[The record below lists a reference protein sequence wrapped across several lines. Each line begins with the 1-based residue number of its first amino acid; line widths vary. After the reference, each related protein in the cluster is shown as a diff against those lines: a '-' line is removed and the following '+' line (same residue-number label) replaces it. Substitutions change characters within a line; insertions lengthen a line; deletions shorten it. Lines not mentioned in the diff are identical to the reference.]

1 MMHRTAA
8 PEAGG
13 NAGEGVAHQEPSSPV
28 QKVWKPELYKIQLE
42 APAPCPLRCQRT
54 LPLPPAKSTAEAVE
68 ANNMAGRLYGSEYH
82 GLMGHLE
89 AEQLLANARDG
100 SYLVRRSPQSDGYY
114 TLSLRFNKRA
124 KHYKLF
130 YKPDVGH
137 YLREQ
142 DKRFDTVHDMV
153 ADGLINFHMLLHA
166 SPIIQQINQ
175 QTRNCYQQSPYMT
188 LNGRKLRAL
197 SNELGKGSAQLKASE
212 SSPAATQEE
221 QEALVTKGNLKLEQE
236 QVVVL
241 QPAAGVDPMPLV
253 YEKPHHFK
261 VHTFKGLNWCEFCA
275 NFLWGFTAQGVKC
288 EACGFVAHSKCSE
301 LVPPKCV
308 PDLKRIR
315 GVFGTDLT
323 TMVQLEPNHHIPFV
337 VRRCVEEVEARG
349 MLQEGIYRVSGFAD
363 EIEALKLALDREGEK
378 TDMSETAYGN
388 VNVIAGTLKLYLR
401 LLPVPL
407 ITFQAYPSFMAAGR
421 KSCFVYVLL
430 SDFLTKGCSLCHRQ
444 RQAGGAVAAYDG
456 GSASPAT
463 RPLQLPAV
471 YAGAPQE
478 GGLPLRRE
486 QDERAQLGNRF
497 CAHADCHAP
506 AHDESHR
513 GDLHALLAHHPLQ
526 DDLRLILANILT
538 HCHSQEPYAR
548 IRER

>member
-1 MMHRTAA
+1 MPRNT
-8 PEAGG
+8 EAG
-13 NAGEGVAHQEPSSPV
+13 APEPSSPV
-28 QKVWKPELYKIQLE
+28 QKVWKPELYKLQLE

-68 ANNMAGRLYGSEYH
+68 ANNLAGRLYGSEYH

-100 SYLVRRSPQSDGYY
+100 SYFVRRSPQSDGYY
-114 TLSLRFNKRA
+114 TLSLRFNKRP
-124 KHYKLF
+124 KHYKLL
-130 YKPDVGH
+130 YKTGCGH
-137 YLREQ
+137 YLRGQ

-153 ADGLINFHMLLHA
+153 ADGLINFHMQLHA

-175 QTRNCYQQSPYMT
+175 QTKNCYQQSPYMT

-197 SNELGKGSAQLKASE
+197 SNELGKQSKEQ
-212 SSPAATQEE
+212 PQPEE
-221 QEALVTKGNLKLEQE
+221 Q
-236 QVVVL
+236 
-241 QPAAGVDPMPLV
+241 QPEEEEELPATASTVDPMPLV

-275 NFLWGFTAQGVKC
+275 NFLWGFTAQGRKC

-301 LVPPKCV
+301 LVPAKCV

-323 TMVQLEPNHHIPFV
+323 TMVQLEPHHQIPFV

-363 EIEALKLALDREGEK
+363 EIEALKLALDREGER

-421 KSCFVYVLL
+421 SGKPAE
-430 SDFLTKGCSLCHRQ
+430 Q
-444 RQAGGAVAAYDG
+444 RQLMAEAV
-456 GSASPAT
+456 
-463 RPLQLPAV
+463 RRLP
-471 YAGAPQE
+471 
-478 GGLPLRRE
+478 
-486 QDERAQLGNRF
+486 
-497 CAHADCHAP
+497 P
-506 AHDESHR
+506 AH
-513 GDLHALLAHHPLQ
+513 HACLQ
-526 DDLRLILANILT
+526 YMLEHLKR
-538 HCHSQEPYAR
+538 
-548 IRER
+548 

>member
-1 MMHRTAA
+1 MPRNT
-8 PEAGG
+8 EAGAG
-13 NAGEGVAHQEPSSPV
+13 NANTGGSGGVGGAPEPSSPV
-28 QKVWKPELYKIQLE
+28 QKVWKPELYKLQLE

-68 ANNMAGRLYGSEYH
+68 ANNLAGRLYGSEYH

-100 SYLVRRSPQSDGYY
+100 SYFVRRSPQSDGYY
-114 TLSLRFNKRA
+114 TLSLRFNKRP
-124 KHYKLF
+124 KHYKLL
-130 YKPDVGH
+130 YKPGVGH
-137 YLREQ
+137 YLRGQ

-153 ADGLINFHMLLHA
+153 ADGLINFHMQLHA

-175 QTRNCYQQSPYMT
+175 QTKNCYQQSPYMT

-197 SNELGKGSAQLKASE
+197 SNELGKAAAKE
-212 SSPAATQEE
+212 SKESPAEEKEQKQEE
-221 QEALVTKGNLKLEQE
+221 PPP
-236 QVVVL
+236 
-241 QPAAGVDPMPLV
+241 PAVDPMPLV

-323 TMVQLEPNHHIPFV
+323 TMVQLEPHHQIPFV

-421 KSCFVYVLL
+421 TGKQAE
-430 SDFLTKGCSLCHRQ
+430 Q
-444 RQAGGAVAAYDG
+444 RQLMAEAV
-456 GSASPAT
+456 
-463 RPLQLPAV
+463 RRLP
-471 YAGAPQE
+471 
-478 GGLPLRRE
+478 
-486 QDERAQLGNRF
+486 
-497 CAHADCHAP
+497 P
-506 AHDESHR
+506 AHHSCLQYMLEHLKRVASHYAVNKMNE
-513 GDLHALLAHHPLQ
+513 HNLATVFAPT
-526 DDLRLILANILT
+526 LIATPQHMTNLTEEIFMLSSLIT
-538 HCHSQEPYAR
+538 HCKTIFATS
-548 IRER
+548 

>member
-1 MMHRTAA
+1 MPRNT
-8 PEAGG
+8 EAG
-13 NAGEGVAHQEPSSPV
+13 AGSAGTLGSGGVGGAPEPSSPV
-28 QKVWKPELYKIQLE
+28 QKVWKPELYKLQLE

-68 ANNMAGRLYGSEYH
+68 ANNLAGRLYGSEYH

-100 SYLVRRSPQSDGYY
+100 SYFVRRSPQSDGYY
-114 TLSLRFNKRA
+114 TLSLRFNKRP
-124 KHYKLF
+124 KHYKLLH
-130 YKPDVGH
+130 KPGVGH
-137 YLREQ
+137 YLRGQ

-153 ADGLINFHMLLHA
+153 ADGLINFHMQLHA

-175 QTRNCYQQSPYMT
+175 QTKNCYQQSPYMT

-197 SNELGKGSAQLKASE
+197 SNELGKASAAKESPPVEEKEQKQLE
-212 SSPAATQEE
+212 PPPAA
-221 QEALVTKGNLKLEQE
+221 
-236 QVVVL
+236 
-241 QPAAGVDPMPLV
+241 DPMPLV

-323 TMVQLEPNHHIPFV
+323 TMVQLEPHHQIPFV

-363 EIEALKLALDREGEK
+363 EIEALKLALDREGET

-421 KSCFVYVLL
+421 TNKQ
-430 SDFLTKGCSLCHRQ
+430 TEQ
-444 RQAGGAVAAYDG
+444 RQLMAEAV
-456 GSASPAT
+456 
-463 RPLQLPAV
+463 RRLP
-471 YAGAPQE
+471 
-478 GGLPLRRE
+478 
-486 QDERAQLGNRF
+486 
-497 CAHADCHAP
+497 P
-506 AHDESHR
+506 AHHSCLQYMLEHLKRVASHYAVNKMNE
-513 GDLHALLAHHPLQ
+513 HNLATVFAPT
-526 DDLRLILANILT
+526 LIATPQHMTNLTEEIFMLSSLIT
-538 HCHSQEPYAR
+538 HCKTIFAGS
-548 IRER
+548 

>member
-1 MMHRTAA
+1 MPRNT
-8 PEAGG
+8 EAG
-13 NAGEGVAHQEPSSPV
+13 AGSAATGGSGGVGGAPEPSSPV
-28 QKVWKPELYKIQLE
+28 QKVWKPELYKLQLE

-68 ANNMAGRLYGSEYH
+68 ANNLAGRLYGTEYH

-100 SYLVRRSPQSDGYY
+100 SYFVRRSPQSDGYY
-114 TLSLRFNKRA
+114 TLSLRFNKRP
-124 KHYKLF
+124 KHFKLL
-130 YKPDVGH
+130 YKPGVGH
-137 YLREQ
+137 YLSGQE
-142 DKRFDTVHDMV
+142 KRFDTVHDMV
-153 ADGLINFHMLLHA
+153 ADGMINFHMQLHA

-197 SNELGKGSAQLKASE
+197 SNELGKATAAKE
-212 SSPAATQEE
+212 SLPAEEKEE
-221 QEALVTKGNLKLEQE
+221 QKKEEPPPPAL
-236 QVVVL
+236 
-241 QPAAGVDPMPLV
+241 DPMPLV

-323 TMVQLEPNHHIPFV
+323 TMVQLEPLHQIPFV

-363 EIEALKLALDREGEK
+363 EIETLKLALDREGEK

-421 KSCFVYVLL
+421 SAKQ
-430 SDFLTKGCSLCHRQ
+430 TEQ
-444 RQAGGAVAAYDG
+444 RQLMAEAV
-456 GSASPAT
+456 
-463 RPLQLPAV
+463 RRLP
-471 YAGAPQE
+471 
-478 GGLPLRRE
+478 
-486 QDERAQLGNRF
+486 
-497 CAHADCHAP
+497 P
-506 AHDESHR
+506 AHHSCLQYMLEHLKRVASHYAVNKMNE
-513 GDLHALLAHHPLQ
+513 HNLATVFAPT
-526 DDLRLILANILT
+526 LIATPQHMTNLTEEIFMLSSLIT
-538 HCHSQEPYAR
+538 HCKTIFATS
-548 IRER
+548 

>member
-1 MMHRTAA
+1 MPRNTVAGA
-8 PEAGG
+8 GSAAGG
-13 NAGEGVAHQEPSSPV
+13 EGGAPEPSSPV
-28 QKVWKPELYKIQLE
+28 QKVWKPELYKLQLE

-54 LPLPPAKSTAEAVE
+54 LPLPPAKSTAAAVE
-68 ANNMAGRLYGSEYH
+68 ANNAAGRLYGSEYH

-100 SYLVRRSPQSDGYY
+100 SYLVRLSPQSDGYY
-114 TLSLRFNKRA
+114 TLSLRYNKTP
-124 KHYKLF
+124 KNYKILH
-130 YKPDVGH
+130 KPGVGH
-137 YLREQ
+137 YLLGQ

-153 ADGLINFHMLLHA
+153 ADGLINFHMQLHA

-197 SNELGKGSAQLKASE
+197 SNEMGGKGAAAANPGSLE
-212 SSPAATQEE
+212 AATKSKGV
-221 QEALVTKGNLKLEQE
+221 EAEAKPKLEE
-236 QVVVL
+236 ETPL
-241 QPAAGVDPMPLV
+241 PALDPMPLV
-253 YEKPHHFK
+253 YEKLHHFK

-288 EACGFVAHSKCSE
+288 EACGFVAHTKCSE

-323 TMVQLEPNHHIPFV
+323 TMVQLEPHHLIPFV

-363 EIEALKLALDREGEK
+363 EIEALKLALDRDGEK
-378 TDMSETAYGN
+378 TDMSETTYGN

-421 KSCFVYVLL
+421 NGK
-430 SDFLTKGCSLCHRQ
+430 
-444 RQAGGAVAAYDG
+444 QAEQ
-456 GSASPAT
+456 
-463 RPLQLPAV
+463 LQLMTEAV
-471 YAGAPQE
+471 RH
-478 GGLPLRRE
+478 LP
-486 QDERAQLGNRF
+486 
-497 CAHADCHAP
+497 P
-506 AHDESHR
+506 AHYTCLQYMLEHLKRVASHYAVNKMNE
-513 GDLHALLAHHPLQ
+513 HNLATVFAPT
-526 DDLRLILANILT
+526 LIATPQHMTNLT
-538 HCHSQEPYAR
+538 EEIFMLSSLIAHCKTIFAR
-548 IRER
+548 N